1 MPCYGLSDDIDRLIY
16 SPETYDRCLFE
27 NYDKVAVIESK
38 EGCSITHY
46 DYVLCPDGK
55 KKKIFSQEDIDELLS
70 EWDEYIQRNW
80 VNGGKQLFDPENKVK
95 FMLDGIANILLRN
108 HMDGILTEY
117 KKMKIGKYEIPISV
131 CASLFGDELYS
142 ERPYIDNGEERT
154 RMEAIMDEL
163 SRKYDEVREKKQ
175 SKKERERVRS
185 KPPKNFPPTRRQKIE
200 AARRKYGIV
209 AYEFA
214 RVDTLNRFFFKGNFY
229 EIPRA
234 NVAYAAKTTKDG
246 DVIYDMDQILCGET
260 ASGSIVFF
268 DMRDIEPVEGIV
280 VVGEQISF
288 F

>member
-1 MPCYGLSDDIDRLIY
+1 ML
-16 SPETYDRCLFE
+16 
-27 NYDKVAVIESK
+27 
-38 EGCSITHY
+38 
-46 DYVLCPDGK
+46 
-55 KKKIFSQEDIDELLS
+55 DE
-70 EWDEYIQRNW
+70 WKEYIENNW
-80 VNGGKQLFDPENKVK
+80 ISPQNKKQLFDPESKVK
-95 FMLDGIANILLRN
+95 YMLEGLANILLRN

-117 KKMKIGKYEIPISV
+117 KKMKIGKYEFPFSS
-131 CASLFGDELYS
+131 CASLFADEIYS
-142 ERPYIDNGEERT
+142 EFSRTDNGEEERKLN
-154 RMEAIMDEL
+154 EL
-163 SRKYDEVREKKQ
+163 MAEMARKYDEAKASKTKK
-175 SKKERERVRS
+175 KP

-200 AARRKYGIV
+200 VARRKYGIV

-229 EIPRA
+229 EIPSA